1 MSCASATQSEDKFE
15 FHIFQ
20 DDEAEEEEEE
30 HSQDINLEKIMQM
43 TEAQDQQQCL
53 QNLKEDKILDKLLL
67 VEDDDDDGNNNDDD
81 HHKEYGNI
89 MALANDVAAAE
100 TANLL
105 LPEEHQANFVDFD
118 EFNICL
124 NNILNDEDV
133 DVEAELSPSIVIG
146 EAISSNEVV
155 DQMFKVNES
164 NTSPMPM
171 LESSMYS
178 NVNTS
183 SSSSGSSIHSGGQ
196 LVGGNDLLNMVQFE
210 HMEFCFETELNDSH
224 TTATTAIDDNTA
236 TSKRLHYNHHDY
248 LNEDNIDLLSRL
260 ETRNAVQP
268 PATAVSASV
277 TTTTTSANAN
287 DGDVDV
293 DEVNDG
299 TPTALNNVINRNS
312 HSIVNIF
319 Q

>member
-15 FHIFQ
+15 FNIFQ
-20 DDEAEEEEEE
+20 DDEAEEEEE
-30 HSQDINLEKIMQM
+30 HSQDINLKKIMQM

-53 QNLKEDKILDKLLL
+53 QNLKEDKILDNLLL
-67 VEDDDDDGNNNDDD
+67 VDDDDDGNNNDDD

-89 MALANDVAAAE
+89 MTLANDVAAAE

-105 LPEEHQANFVDFD
+105 LPEEHQGNFVDFD

-146 EAISSNEVV
+146 EAISSNDVV
-155 DQMFKVNES
+155 EQMFKVNES
-164 NTSPMPM
+164 NTSPMPI

-196 LVGGNDLLNMVQFE
+196 LVGNDLLNMVQFE
-210 HMEFCFETELNDSH
+210 HMEFCFETELNASH
-224 TTATTAIDDNTA
+224 TATTAIDDNTS
-236 TSKRLHYNHHDY
+236 TSKRLNYNHHDY

-287 DGDVDV
+287 DGDVD
-293 DEVNDG
+293 EVNDG
-299 TPTALNNVINRNS
+299 TPTALNNAINRNS